1 MDSLLELFCHVDDF
15 CKAFLPHWNKQLLS
29 ARRPRGRRP
38 GLCMSEIMTIL
49 IHFHQSNY
57 RNFKAYYLEYVMTHL
72 RNEFPGLVSYNRF
85 VELIPSVIMP
95 LTHYLRHACL
105 GTCTGITFI
114 DSTTLAVC
122 KNPRIHC
129 HKTFAGLARRGK
141 TSTGWFYGFKLH
153 LIVNDR
159 GELID
164 FVLTPGNVDDRTP
177 VPRLARGLFG
187 KLFGDKGYL
196 SKALRDELW
205 RMFKVQLITGIRAN
219 MKNTLLPLLD
229 KLLLRR
235 RVIVETI
242 VDQLK
247 NISQIEHSRHRSPVN
262 FVVNLLC
269 GLIAYCHRPR
279 KPSLN
284 LAALAG

>member
-57 RNFKAYYLEYVMTHL
+57 RNFKAYYLEYVMTRL
-72 RNEFPGLVSYNRF
+72 CNEFPGLVSYNRF
-85 VELIPSVIMP
+85 VELIPSVIVP
-95 LTHYLRHACL
+95 LTLYLRHACL

-141 TSTGWFYGFKLH
+141 TSTGWFYGF
-153 LIVNDR
+153 I
-159 GELID
+159 
-164 FVLTPGNVDDRTP
+164 
-177 VPRLARGLFG
+177 
-187 KLFGDKGYL
+187 
-196 SKALRDELW
+196 
-205 RMFKVQLITGIRAN
+205 
-219 MKNTLLPLLD
+219 
-229 KLLLRR
+229 
-235 RVIVETI
+235 
-242 VDQLK
+242 
-247 NISQIEHSRHRSPVN
+247 
-262 FVVNLLC
+262 
-269 GLIAYCHRPR
+269 
-279 KPSLN
+279 
-284 LAALAG
+284 

>member
-1 MDSLLELFCHVDDF
+1 
-15 CKAFLPHWNKQLLS
+15 
-29 ARRPRGRRP
+29 
-38 GLCMSEIMTIL
+38 MSEIMTIL

-85 VELIPSVIMP
+85 VELIPSVIVP

-122 KNPRIHC
+122 KNPRIHY

-159 GELID
+159 GELLD
-164 FVLTPGNVDDRTP
+164 FVLTPGNVNP
-177 VPRLARGLFG
+177 C
-187 KLFGDKGYL
+187 
-196 SKALRDELW
+196 S
-205 RMFKVQLITGIRAN
+205 
-219 MKNTLLPLLD
+219 
-229 KLLLRR
+229 
-235 RVIVETI
+235 
-242 VDQLK
+242 
-247 NISQIEHSRHRSPVN
+247 
-262 FVVNLLC
+262 
-269 GLIAYCHRPR
+269 
-279 KPSLN
+279 
-284 LAALAG
+284 

>member
-1 MDSLLELFCHVDDF
+1 MSHETGVNLWCCENCFKLFHTLIYAKVKDSFGVESFLFTNLILIAYDDF

-29 ARRPRGRRP
+29 ARRPRGRR
-38 GLCMSEIMTIL
+38 LSFSEIMTTL

-85 VELIPSVIMP
+85 VELIPSVIVP
-95 LTHYLRHACL
+95 LNACL

-129 HKTFAGLARRGK
+129 HKTFAGLAQRGK

-159 GELID
+159 GKLID
-164 FVLTPGNVDDRTP
+164 FVLTPGNV
-177 VPRLARGLFG
+177 
-187 KLFGDKGYL
+187 
-196 SKALRDELW
+196 KAC
-205 RMFKVQLITGIRAN
+205 
-219 MKNTLLPLLD
+219 
-229 KLLLRR
+229 
-235 RVIVETI
+235 
-242 VDQLK
+242 
-247 NISQIEHSRHRSPVN
+247 S
-262 FVVNLLC
+262 
-269 GLIAYCHRPR
+269 
-279 KPSLN
+279 
-284 LAALAG
+284 

>member
-1 MDSLLELFCHVDDF
+1 MVL
-15 CKAFLPHWNKQLLS
+15 W
-29 ARRPRGRRP
+29 
-38 GLCMSEIMTIL
+38 I
-49 IHFHQSNY
+49 Y
-57 RNFKAYYLEYVMTHL
+57 
-72 RNEFPGLVSYNRF
+72 
-85 VELIPSVIMP
+85 
-95 LTHYLRHACL
+95 
-105 GTCTGITFI
+105 
-114 DSTTLAVC
+114 
-122 KNPRIHC
+122 
-129 HKTFAGLARRGK
+129 
-141 TSTGWFYGFKLH
+141 
-153 LIVNDR
+153 LIVIDR
-159 GELID
+159 GDLLD

-235 RVIVETI
+235 QVIVETI

-262 FVVNLLC
+262 FVVNVLC

-279 KPSLN
+279 KPSHN

>member
-1 MDSLLELFCHVDDF
+1 MVL
-15 CKAFLPHWNKQLLS
+15 W
-29 ARRPRGRRP
+29 
-38 GLCMSEIMTIL
+38 I
-49 IHFHQSNY
+49 Y
-57 RNFKAYYLEYVMTHL
+57 
-72 RNEFPGLVSYNRF
+72 
-85 VELIPSVIMP
+85 
-95 LTHYLRHACL
+95 
-105 GTCTGITFI
+105 
-114 DSTTLAVC
+114 
-122 KNPRIHC
+122 
-129 HKTFAGLARRGK
+129 
-141 TSTGWFYGFKLH
+141 

-159 GELID
+159 GELLD

-177 VPRLARGLFG
+177 VPRLARRLFG

-262 FVVNLLC
+262 FVVNVLC

>member
-1 MDSLLELFCHVDDF
+1 MNFQ
-15 CKAFLPHWNKQLLS
+15 AWS
-29 ARRPRGRRP
+29 AP
-38 GLCMSEIMTIL
+38 
-49 IHFHQSNY
+49 
-57 RNFKAYYLEYVMTHL
+57 
-72 RNEFPGLVSYNRF
+72 
-85 VELIPSVIMP
+85 VELIPSVIVP
-95 LTHYLRHACL
+95 LNACL

-159 GELID
+159 GELLD

-262 FVVNLLC
+262 FVVNVLC
-269 GLIAYCHRPR
+269 GLIAYCR

>member
-1 MDSLLELFCHVDDF
+1 
-15 CKAFLPHWNKQLLS
+15 
-29 ARRPRGRRP
+29 
-38 GLCMSEIMTIL
+38 MTIL

-57 RNFKAYYLEYVMTHL
+57 RNFYLEHVMTHL

-85 VELIPSVIMP
+85 VELISSVIVP
-95 LTHYLRHACL
+95 LNACL

-164 FVLTPGNVDDRTP
+164 FVLTPGNVEP
-177 VPRLARGLFG
+177 VPRLARRLF
-187 KLFGDKGYL
+187 FGDKGYL
-196 SKALRDELW
+196 SKALRDQLW
-205 RMFKVQLITGIRAN
+205 RMFNVQLITGIRAN
-219 MKNTLLPLLD
+219 IMLPLLD
-229 KLLLRR
+229 KLLLHR
-235 RVIVETI
+235 RVIV
-242 VDQLK
+242 
-247 NISQIEHSRHRSPVN
+247 R
-262 FVVNLLC
+262 
-269 GLIAYCHRPR
+269 
-279 KPSLN
+279 
-284 LAALAG
+284 

>member
-38 GLCMSEIMTIL
+38 SLCMSEIMTIL

-57 RNFKAYYLEYVMTHL
+57 RNFKAFYLEHVMTHL

-85 VELIPSVIMP
+85 VELIPSVIVP

-159 GELID
+159 GELLD
-164 FVLTPGNVDDRTP
+164 FVLTPGNVDD
-177 VPRLARGLFG
+177 
-187 KLFGDKGYL
+187 
-196 SKALRDELW
+196 
-205 RMFKVQLITGIRAN
+205 
-219 MKNTLLPLLD
+219 
-229 KLLLRR
+229 
-235 RVIVETI
+235 
-242 VDQLK
+242 
-247 NISQIEHSRHRSPVN
+247 
-262 FVVNLLC
+262 
-269 GLIAYCHRPR
+269 
-279 KPSLN
+279 
-284 LAALAG
+284 

>member
-15 CKAFLPHWNKQLLS
+15 CTASLEQLS

-85 VELIPSVIMP
+85 VELIPSVIVP
-95 LTHYLRHACL
+95 LNACL

-122 KNPRIHC
+122 KNPRIHS

-141 TSTGWFYGFKLH
+141 TSTGWFYGF
-153 LIVNDR
+153 I
-159 GELID
+159 
-164 FVLTPGNVDDRTP
+164 
-177 VPRLARGLFG
+177 
-187 KLFGDKGYL
+187 
-196 SKALRDELW
+196 
-205 RMFKVQLITGIRAN
+205 
-219 MKNTLLPLLD
+219 
-229 KLLLRR
+229 
-235 RVIVETI
+235 
-242 VDQLK
+242 
-247 NISQIEHSRHRSPVN
+247 
-262 FVVNLLC
+262 
-269 GLIAYCHRPR
+269 
-279 KPSLN
+279 
-284 LAALAG
+284 